1 MTKLTLITI
10 VVPFA
15 AVMAWGQTTSP
26 DTPLTSLPYS
36 PSLDLSSMDRTVDPC
51 TDFYRYSC
59 GSWIKNNPI
68 PPDQARWNVY
78 SKLANENQRFLWG
91 ILEQA
96 AKPTPGR
103 SAVETQIGDYFF
115 ACMDEG
121 SREKAGA
128 APLRA
133 DLDKIAA
140 LKSVSEVA
148 GFLAQAHT
156 TTAGNQMLF
165 GFGSNQDYADSSRVI
180 AFVTAGGLGLPDRDY
195 YVKTD
200 AKSEEIR
207 QRYVEHVQK
216 MLELAG
222 EPAPQAETDAQTVM
236 TIETA
241 LAKASLTRVD
251 QRDPHKLFHPF
262 TLAKLQALTP
272 AFPWKQYFMATAID
286 PRPQPQCHRAGVL
299 HGITSA
305 TQSAQPGRLEN
316 LSALAPGAP
325 EGAAA
330 LLGLRHRQF
339 RFL

>member
-1 MTKLTLITI
+1 MTKLTLISI

-15 AVMAWGQTTSP
+15 AVLAWGQTTSP

-36 PSLDLSSMDRTVDPC
+36 PSLDVSSMDRTVDPC

-68 PPDQARWNVY
+68 PPDQARWDVY

-96 AKPTPGR
+96 AKPAAGR
-103 SAVETQIGDYFF
+103 NPVETQIGDYFF

-121 SREKAGA
+121 SREKAGGT
-128 APLRA
+128 PLRA
-133 DLDKIAA
+133 DLDKISA
-140 LKSVSEVA
+140 LKSLGDLAS
-148 GFLAQAHT
+148 FLGKAHAS
-156 TTAGNQMLF
+156 TAGGHMMF

-222 EPAPQAETDAQTVM
+222 EPAAQAKTDAQTVM
-236 TIETA
+236 DIETA
-241 LAKASLTRVD
+241 LAKGSLTRVD

-272 AFPWKQYFMATAID
+272 SFPWKQY
-286 PRPQPQCHRAGVL
+286 L
-299 HGITSA
+299 
-305 TQSAQPGRLEN
+305 
-316 LSALAPGAP
+316 
-325 EGAAA
+325 AA
-330 LLGLRHRQF
+330 LQMDRVPPLNVTEPAFYTEVQSQLKTRS
-339 RFL
+339 L